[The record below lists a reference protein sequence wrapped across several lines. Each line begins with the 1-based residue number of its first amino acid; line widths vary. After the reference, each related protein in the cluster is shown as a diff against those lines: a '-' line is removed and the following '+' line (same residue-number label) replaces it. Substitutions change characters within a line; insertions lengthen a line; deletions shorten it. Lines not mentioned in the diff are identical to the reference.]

1 MKFSTLVISVVITL
15 AAAFTSPKL
24 SVSNQ
29 SHATPNTSAPTTLK
43 NIDEI
48 SPSCPNTIDHIHSQS
63 DENSVSWLINDI
75 LLKSSTT
82 SLQSNRNANEFTHS
96 DLNERKR
103 EFEMNLGK
111 AIDTLRKDYPD
122 MLTRLPDF
130 TIYDRDIEVVDP
142 SGVTLHS
149 LQSYK
154 TSFQFLHMV
163 IKVFYCPEQSGLTFR
178 LVYDCARKSVRVSW
192 NAYLVPRAIYGG
204 TRNKL
209 HVDGISVY
217 EVDQASGL
225 ISQHRVEH
233 LLVNDAPVTAPQG
246 IFHALAVEANENP
259 EGIPVWNV
267 NQVSLSNDLDFM
279 SSSPTSDTL
288 RSCNKSHRS
297 KSKGFN
303 WNRTNS
309 RPPSM
314 LFSSSSGQSSPYSSA
329 EDHPLFDQK
338 AYESKNQSRK
348 KFGLQPI
355 TPDEFIQIQIE
366 TKELEVK
373 QQQKA
378 AEIASSS
385 AAEMTNKKESFANK
399 LFNFAKNTCEDN
411 WDCQRPEVCC
421 DFGFKKMCCRSGQAV
436 FGGLPNQKLTKIPI
450 RVVAGQPKGGPGSD
464 GMNY

>member
-15 AAAFTSPKL
+15 AAAFTSPKA
-24 SVSNQ
+24 SVSIK
-29 SHATPNTSAPTTLK
+29 SHAATADTSAPTIK
-43 NIDEI
+43 NLDDLTQ
-48 SPSCPNTIDHIHSQS
+48 SCLNNSLHTHSQY
-63 DENSVSWLINDI
+63 DEKSVSSLIDDI
-75 LLKSSTT
+75 LLQISST
-82 SLQSNRNANEFTHS
+82 SLQSNINANEFTQS

-111 AIDTLRKDYPD
+111 AIDTLRKDYPE
-122 MLTRLPDF
+122 MLTRSPDF

-154 TSFQFLHMV
+154 TSFRFLHMV
-163 IKVFYCPEQSGLTFR
+163 IKVFYCPEQSGLTYR
-178 LVYDCARKSVRVSW
+178 LVYDCARKNIRVSW

-209 HVDGISVY
+209 YVDGISVY
-217 EVDQASGL
+217 EVDQSSGL

-246 IFHALAVEANENP
+246 IFHALAVEANANP

-267 NQVSLSNDLDFM
+267 HQMKSSIDAATSNT
-279 SSSPTSDTL
+279 SPTLNTP
-288 RSCNKSHRS
+288 RAENKYQRS
-297 KSKGFN
+297 KVKGFN
-303 WNRTNS
+303 WSKRNS

-314 LFSSSSGQSSPYSSA
+314 LFASSSGQSSSYSSA

-378 AEIASSS
+378 AEIAASS
-385 AAEMTNKKESFANK
+385 AAEMTNKKDSFTSK
-399 LFNFAKNTCEDN
+399 LFNFAKSTCENN

-436 FGGLPNQKLTKIPI
+436 FGGLPNQKLTKIPV
-450 RVVAGQPKGGPGSD
+450 RVVAGQPRGGPGSE
-464 GMNY
+464 GMNN

>member
-15 AAAFTSPKL
+15 AAAFTSPKASL
-24 SVSNQ
+24 SNKSHTATTDTSVSTTKNLDELSQ
-29 SHATPNTSAPTTLK
+29 SFPNTL
-43 NIDEI
+43 
-48 SPSCPNTIDHIHSQS
+48 DHIHSHS
-63 DENSVSWLINDI
+63 DENSISWFINDI
-75 LLKSSTT
+75 LLQSRTT
-82 SLQSNRNANEFTHS
+82 PLQSNINANECSQS

-122 MLTRLPDF
+122 MLTRSPDF

-142 SGVTLHS
+142 SGVTLRS

-154 TSFQFLHMV
+154 TSFQFLHML
-163 IKVFYCPEQSGLTFR
+163 IKVFYCQEQSGLTFR
-178 LVYDCARKSVRVSW
+178 LIYDCARKNVRVSW

-217 EVDQASGL
+217 EVDQGSGL

-246 IFHALAVEANENP
+246 IFHALAVEANANP

-267 NQVSLSNDLDFM
+267 HRLNSSTDAGAINANSASDSLR
-279 SSSPTSDTL
+279 PK
-288 RSCNKSHRS
+288 NKPQRS
-297 KSKGFN
+297 KSKVFN
-303 WNRTNS
+303 WNQINS
-309 RPPSM
+309 RPPTM
-314 LFSSSSGQSSPYSSA
+314 LFASSPGQSSSYSSA

-378 AEIASSS
+378 AEIATSS
-385 AAEMTNKKESFANK
+385 AAEMTNKKESFTNK
-399 LFNFAKNTCEDN
+399 LFSFAKNTCEDN

-436 FGGLPNQKLTKIPI
+436 FGGLPNQRLTKIPI
-450 RVVAGQPKGGPGSD
+450 RVVAGQPRGGPGSE
-464 GMNY
+464 GMNS